1 MKGYWERRAGWGEY
15 FTAAYAALGFVT
27 TNALQYGRISGLA
40 VWPFSANFEGGL
52 FAALA
57 GLFFVWLPALYS
69 FALYPAIVIGYQ
81 WAGCSSADM
90 GPLDG
95 PFPDIVPHAITAGC
109 SPETGWYLSWAVA
122 LVELAVV
129 LAVIC
134 PGTVK
139 DIVLEII
146 AMFSGKD
153 RAGMEDERAE
163 RARQLEVR
171 RTEQR
176 MTSLQSEMQ
185 ELRGQLTG
193 APPLPTQLSQ
203 YRGWFEEI
211 RTTAQSRM
219 KVRTLDAQMAV
230 VTRINAIYGQFLE
243 LEEKL
248 DRIQH
253 VGDERERRDAA
264 RKLETRKLRY
274 EGRRLDFEEAK
285 LDRQMRKFGED
296 EDPDLGSITKQL
308 RKRFASLSE
317 FYQLKSDIYG
327 QYEDRV
333 AHDKEFAKRLQLE
346 FNRIEGQIL
355 RGEELDA

>member
-27 TNALQYGRISGLA
+27 TNALQYGRIAGVATWPFDTNLETGPLPVLVGLVF
-40 VWPFSANFEGGL
+40 VWP
-52 FAALA
+52 
-57 GLFFVWLPALYS
+57 PALVSLPLFPALILGYS
-69 FALYPAIVIGYQ
+69 
-81 WAGCSSADM
+81 WAGCGDADL
-90 GPLDG
+90 GPPG
-95 PFPDIVPHAITAGC
+95 GSFPNIVPHAISAGC
-109 SPETGWYLSWAVA
+109 SPETGWYLSWALA
-122 LVELAVV
+122 LVEMVVV
-129 LAVIC
+129 LAVVY

-139 DIVLEII
+139 DVALEII

-153 RAGMEDERAE
+153 RGFVEDERAKQ
-163 RARQLEVR
+163 ARQLEVQ

-176 MTSLQSEMQ
+176 MTALQSEMQ

-203 YRGWFEEI
+203 YRGWFEEV

-219 KVRTLDAQMAV
+219 KARTLDAQMAV
-230 VTRINAIYGQFLE
+230 ITRINAIYGQFLE

-264 RKLETRKLRY
+264 RKLETRKLRF
-274 EGRRLDFEEAK
+274 EERRLDLEEAK
-285 LDRQMRKFGED
+285 LDKAIRKFGED
-296 EDPDLGSITKQL
+296 EDPDLGSITRQL

-317 FYQLKSDIYG
+317 FYQLKADVYG
-327 QYEDRV
+327 QYDVRI
-333 AHDKEFAKRLQLE
+333 ASDKEFARRLQLE

-355 RGEELDA
+355 RGEELET